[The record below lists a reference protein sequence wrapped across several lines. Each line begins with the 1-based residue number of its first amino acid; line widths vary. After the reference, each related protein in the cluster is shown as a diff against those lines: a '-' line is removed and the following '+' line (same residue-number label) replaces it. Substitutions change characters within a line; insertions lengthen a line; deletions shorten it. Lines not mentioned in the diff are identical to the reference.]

1 MVNSCFRGFRKRS
14 PYSKMSR
21 HFRFA
26 FATVAIALLCS
37 GCRSPYHADQGAL
50 AGGLTGA
57 GLGYLIGDATGQEGL
72 GTAIGA
78 LAGTAIGGAIGEG
91 FDEQEARNRAMI
103 AEQLGRQVPAGS
115 VSVND
120 VLEMTRANVDPTVI
134 ANHIRNNGMN
144 GPLQSNDLIAL
155 SQQNVHPT
163 VIQAMQAPPPA
174 RQVQY
179 AQATAP
185 APVYVQEAVPVYYP
199 APVYYE
205 HCHHPRYRSGV
216 SWGVSVRH

>member
-1 MVNSCFRGFRKRS
+1 
-14 PYSKMSR
+14 MSR

-26 FATVAIALLCS
+26 FASLAIALLCS

-57 GLGYLIGDATGQEGL
+57 GLGYLIGDATGNEGI
-72 GTAIGA
+72 GTAVGA

-134 ANHIRNNGMN
+134 ANHVRNNGMN
-144 GPLQSNDLIAL
+144 GPLQSGDLIAL
-155 SQQNVHPT
+155 SQQGVHPS
-163 VIQAMQAPPPA
+163 VIQAMQTPPV

-179 AQATAP
+179 AQAQAP

-199 APVYYE
+199 APYYARP
-205 HCHHPRYRSGV
+205 CYHPHYRSGV
-216 SWGVSVRH
+216 SWGVSVGH